1 MIPAIVFMV
10 GLSLALSMLLAIAS
24 RVFYVREDPRL
35 EAVKHSQLATAPDIF
50 AAGDLTTG
58 QATVISAVAGGLPAQ
73 SIIF

>member
-35 EAVKHSQLATAPDIF
+35 EAIKATLP
-50 AAGDLTTG
+50 GLNC
-58 QATVISAVAGGLPAQ
+58 GG
-73 SIIF
+73 